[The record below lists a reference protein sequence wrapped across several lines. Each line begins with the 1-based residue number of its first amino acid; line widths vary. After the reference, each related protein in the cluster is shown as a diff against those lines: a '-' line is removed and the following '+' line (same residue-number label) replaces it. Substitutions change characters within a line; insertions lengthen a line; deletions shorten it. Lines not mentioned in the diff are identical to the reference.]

1 MVHWWRFFGFELL
14 IITFV
19 VMALGY
25 VKMPKFFRR
34 KELAKGFPW
43 GYYVDAV
50 PKADPGFYAE
60 NNTDFLHDVG
70 TEFGGMEG
78 FGDFGEF
85 SGFGEMGEFGA
96 HFGSGGH
103 AGTGE

>member
-1 MVHWWRFFGFELL
+1 MGLKWWNIVTFEAIVIFL
-14 IITFV
+14 II
-19 VMALGY
+19 MSLGY
-25 VKMPKFFRR
+25 VKAPKFWRRR
-34 KELAKGFPW
+34 KLARGFPW
-43 GYYVDAV
+43 GYYPDRV

-70 TEFGGMEG
+70 TEFGGLEG
-78 FGDFGEF
+78 FGDYGEF

-103 AGTGE
+103 FGGE